1 MVNLQGWIAVGE
13 REDGPA
19 AEAALLRAGRTG
31 DRDALE
37 RLVAL
42 HHRTLLALCYSI
54 LGHAEDAED
63 AVQETFLRALR
74 ALPGF
79 RGDATVRT
87 WLCRIAVNVCRN
99 WKRDRRRDPASPGA
113 QPWDEERT
121 SPSPPF
127 SSPEALALRH
137 LQIMEALSIL
147 RPSQRAVLLLKE
159 REGWSM
165 AEIAAALGWNE
176 KRVGNELYRARRAL
190 VEWRRRAASEGEAG

>member
-1 MVNLQGWIAVGE
+1 MVNLQGWVAVGE
-13 REDGPA
+13 SEGGSA
-19 AEAALLRAGRTG
+19 AEAALLRAGRAG
-31 DRDALE
+31 NREALE

-42 HHRTLLALCYSI
+42 HHRTLLSLCHTL

-99 WKRDRRRDPASPGA
+99 WKRDHRPTEL
-113 QPWDEERT
+113 WDEERT
-121 SPSPPF
+121 NPSPEAI
-127 SSPEALALRH
+127 SPEALAVRH
-137 LQIMEALSIL
+137 LRIMEALDIL

-190 VEWRRRAASEGEAG
+190 VEWRRRDASEGEAG